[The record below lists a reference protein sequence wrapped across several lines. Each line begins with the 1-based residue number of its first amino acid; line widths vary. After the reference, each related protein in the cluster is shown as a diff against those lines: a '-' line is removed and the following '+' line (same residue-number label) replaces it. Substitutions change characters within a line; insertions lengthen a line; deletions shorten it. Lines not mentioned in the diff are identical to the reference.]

1 MRGGPRGFIHRSTCD
16 VLLRIPLI
24 PTLDFVYRAFTFS
37 GQPFQA
43 VLLSSMVEYDVVL
56 QPRRNT
62 FGLGSIRFR
71 SPLLTESI
79 SLSFPPLTEMFHF
92 SGFRVSYPMYSG
104 MNDRV
109 LPRSGYPIRISP
121 DHRLLAASR
130 GFSQLAASFFACWH
144 QGIHRTPLLTSSYC
158 KSCYHFHNTTKPFRD
173 LLYCLITWYA
183 CFLVFCS
190 CCCSTTHFVGK
201 RLLLSNRFLCHA
213 DVNFRFPSIIDF
225 VGGPDRT

>member
-1 MRGGPRGFIHRSTCD
+1 
-16 VLLRIPLI
+16 
-24 PTLDFVYRAFTFS
+24 
-37 GQPFQA
+37 
-43 VLLSSMVEYDVVL
+43 MVEYDVVL

-158 KSCYHFHNTTKPFRD
+158 KSCTTSTIPQSPFVTYCIVS
-173 LLYCLITWYA
+173 LLGMHVY
-183 CFLVFCS
+183 LVFCS
-190 CCCSTTHFVGK
+190 CYSTTHFVGK

>member
-1 MRGGPRGFIHRSTCD
+1 
-16 VLLRIPLI
+16 
-24 PTLDFVYRAFTFS
+24 
-37 GQPFQA
+37 
-43 VLLSSMVEYDVVL
+43 MVEYDVVL

-92 SGFRVSYPMYSG
+92 SGFRVSYPMCSG

-158 KSCYHFHNTTKPFRD
+158 KAVTTSTIPQSPFRLTVLSHCLVCMFILCFVVVVQLPT
-173 LLYCLITWYA
+173 LLESD
-183 CFLVFCS
+183 CFSAIVFFATQMS
-190 CCCSTTHFVGK
+190 IF
-201 RLLLSNRFLCHA
+201 A
-213 DVNFRFPSIIDF
+213 FPQ
-225 VGGPDRT
+225 

>member
-158 KSCYHFHNTTKPFRD
+158 KSCTTSTIPQSPFVTYCIVS
-173 LLYCLITWYA
+173 LLGMHVY
-183 CFLVFCS
+183 LVFCS
-190 CCCSTTHFVGK
+190 CCSTTHFVGK

>member
-1 MRGGPRGFIHRSTCD
+1 MEDGPPIFPRDFTCPA
-16 VLLRIPLI
+16 VLWIPLTNL
-24 PTLDFVYRAFTFS
+24 PFRLRVSHPLRPAFPCCSTKVCCAKCGPKPRKDCSSRFS
-37 GQPFQA
+37 
-43 VLLSSMVEYDVVL
+43 LL
-56 QPRRNT
+56 
-62 FGLGSIRFR
+62 RFR

-173 LLYCLITWYA
+173 LLYCLIAWYA
-183 CFLVFCS
+183 CLS
-190 CCCSTTHFVGK
+190 CV
-201 RLLLSNRFLCHA
+201 L
-213 DVNFRFPSIIDF
+213 
-225 VGGPDRT
+225 

>member
-1 MRGGPRGFIHRSTCD
+1 MTWSYNPEGIPSVWAPSAFARHY
-16 VLLRIPLI
+16 LR
-24 PTLDFVYRAFTFS
+24 
-37 GQPFQA
+37 
-43 VLLSSMVEYDVVL
+43 
-56 QPRRNT
+56 N
-62 FGLGSIRFR
+62 RF
-71 SPLLTESI
+71 

-173 LLYCLITWYA
+173 LLYCLIAWYA
-183 CFLVFCS
+183 CLSCVFVVVVQLP
-190 CCCSTTHFVGK
+190 T
-201 RLLLSNRFLCHA
+201 LLESDCFSAIVFLCHA

-225 VGGPDRT
+225 AGGPDRT

>member
-121 DHRLLAASR
+121 DHRLLAASQ

-173 LLYCLITWYA
+173 LLYCLIAWYA
-183 CFLVFCS
+183 CLS
-190 CCCSTTHFVGK
+190 CV
-201 RLLLSNRFLCHA
+201 L
-213 DVNFRFPSIIDF
+213 
-225 VGGPDRT
+225 

>member
-24 PTLDFVYRAFTFS
+24 PTLDFVYRAFTFY

-43 VLLSSMVEYDVVL
+43 VLLSSMVEYLVVL
-56 QPRRNT
+56 QPRRST

-158 KSCYHFHNTTKPFRD
+158 KSLLPLPQYHK
-173 LLYCLITWYA
+173 A
-183 CFLVFCS
+183 
-190 CCCSTTHFVGK
+190 
-201 RLLLSNRFLCHA
+201 LS
-213 DVNFRFPSIIDF
+213 
-225 VGGPDRT
+225 

>member
-43 VLLSSMVEYDVVL
+43 VLLSSMVEYCLDQVTPFGYPRIIACL
-56 QPRRNT
+56 QLPEA
-62 FGLGSIRFR
+62 FR
-71 SPLLTESI
+71 S
-79 SLSFPPLTEMFHF
+79 
-92 SGFRVSYPMYSG
+92 
-104 MNDRV
+104 
-109 LPRSGYPIRISP
+109 LPRPSSP
-121 DHRLLAASR
+121 VGTKAFTVRPYLLHHIAKAVTTSTIPQSP
-130 GFSQLAASFFACWH
+130 FVTYCIVS
-144 QGIHRTPLLTSSYC
+144 LLGMHVY
-158 KSCYHFHNTTKPFRD
+158 
-173 LLYCLITWYA
+173 
-183 CFLVFCS
+183 LVFCS
-190 CCCSTTHFVGK
+190 CCSTTHFVGK

>member
-109 LPRSGYPIRISP
+109 LPRSFGYPRIIACLQLPEAFRSLPRPSSP
-121 DHRLLAASR
+121 VGTKAFTVRPYLLHHIAKAVTTSTIPQSP
-130 GFSQLAASFFACWH
+130 FVTYCIVS
-144 QGIHRTPLLTSSYC
+144 LLGMHVY
-158 KSCYHFHNTTKPFRD
+158 
-173 LLYCLITWYA
+173 
-183 CFLVFCS
+183 LVFCS
-190 CCCSTTHFVGK
+190 CCSTTHFVGK

-225 VGGPDRT
+225 AGGPDRT

>member
-1 MRGGPRGFIHRSTCD
+1 MVPPCSDQVSRVWPYSGSCAA
-16 VLLRIPLI
+16 VRIFTYV
-24 PTLDFVYRAFTFS
+24 TLTLFGTFS
-37 GQPFQA
+37 HTFQ
-43 VLLSSMVEYDVVL
+43 LEII
-56 QPRRNT
+56 NT
-62 FGLGSIRFR
+62 KCCPKPHKYCYLWFSLFRFR

-109 LPRSGYPIRISP
+109 LPRSGYPIRIPP

-158 KSCYHFHNTTKPFRD
+158 KSFLPLPQYHK
-173 LLYCLITWYA
+173 A
-183 CFLVFCS
+183 
-190 CCCSTTHFVGK
+190 
-201 RLLLSNRFLCHA
+201 LS
-213 DVNFRFPSIIDF
+213 
-225 VGGPDRT
+225 

>member
-130 GFSQLAASFFACWH
+130 GFSQIAASFFACWH

-158 KSCYHFHNTTKPFRD
+158 KSLLPLPQYHK
-173 LLYCLITWYA
+173 A
-183 CFLVFCS
+183 
-190 CCCSTTHFVGK
+190 
-201 RLLLSNRFLCHA
+201 LS
-213 DVNFRFPSIIDF
+213 
-225 VGGPDRT
+225 

>member
-1 MRGGPRGFIHRSTCD
+1 
-16 VLLRIPLI
+16 
-24 PTLDFVYRAFTFS
+24 
-37 GQPFQA
+37 
-43 VLLSSMVEYDVVL
+43 MVEYLVVL
-56 QPRRNT
+56 QPRRST

-109 LPRSGYPIRISP
+109 LPRSGYPIRIPP

-144 QGIHRTPLLTSSYC
+144 HGIHRTPLLSLNNR
-158 KSCYHFHNTTKPFRD
+158 F
-173 LLYCLITWYA
+173 
-183 CFLVFCS
+183 FLVGLTGLEPVTPRLSSACS
-190 CCCSTTHFVGK
+190 NQ
-201 RLLLSNRFLCHA
+201 LSYRPGFGSLR
-213 DVNFRFPSIIDF
+213 DSYQILKFSY
-225 VGGPDRT
+225 

>member
-158 KSCYHFHNTTKPFRD
+158 KAVTTSTISQSPFVTYCIVS
-173 LLYCLITWYA
+173 LLGMHVY
-183 CFLVFCS
+183 LVFCS
-190 CCCSTTHFVGK
+190 CCSTTHFVGK

-225 VGGPDRT
+225 AGGPDRT

>member
-1 MRGGPRGFIHRSTCD
+1 MPLR
-16 VLLRIPLI
+16 LLYQLFNQ
-24 PTLDFVYRAFTFS
+24 TYDCADELDENLCS
-37 GQPFQA
+37 P
-43 VLLSSMVEYDVVL
+43 
-56 QPRRNT
+56 QPRTHCCMR
-62 FGLGSIRFR
+62 FGLFRFR

-158 KSCYHFHNTTKPFRD
+158 KSLLPLPQYHK
-173 LLYCLITWYA
+173 A
-183 CFLVFCS
+183 
-190 CCCSTTHFVGK
+190 
-201 RLLLSNRFLCHA
+201 LS
-213 DVNFRFPSIIDF
+213 
-225 VGGPDRT
+225 

>member
-1 MRGGPRGFIHRSTCD
+1 
-16 VLLRIPLI
+16 
-24 PTLDFVYRAFTFS
+24 
-37 GQPFQA
+37 
-43 VLLSSMVEYDVVL
+43 MVEYVVVL

-92 SGFRVSYPMYSG
+92 SGSCVSYPMYSG
-104 MNDRV
+104 MNDRI
-109 LPRSGYPIRISP
+109 LIRSGYPIRIPP

-144 QGIHRTPLLTSSYC
+144 QGIHRTPLITSSYC
-158 KSCYHFHNTTKPFRD
+158 KSLLPLPQYQKALRD
-173 LLYCLITWYA
+173 LLYCLILGMHV
-183 CFLVFCS
+183 FLCCCS
-190 CCCSTTHFVGK
+190 CCYSTTHFVGK

-213 DVNFRFPSIIDF
+213 DVNFRLLSNNQFF
-225 VGGPDRT
+225 GGPDRT

>member
-109 LPRSGYPIRISP
+109 LPRSGYPIRISRIIACLQLP
-121 DHRLLAASR
+121 EAFRSLPRPSSPVGTKAFTVRPYLLHHIAKAVTTSTIPQSP
-130 GFSQLAASFFACWH
+130 FVTYCIVS
-144 QGIHRTPLLTSSYC
+144 LLGMHVY
-158 KSCYHFHNTTKPFRD
+158 
-173 LLYCLITWYA
+173 
-183 CFLVFCS
+183 LVFCS
-190 CCCSTTHFVGK
+190 CCSTTHFVGK

-225 VGGPDRT
+225 AGGPDRT

>member
-1 MRGGPRGFIHRSTCD
+1 
-16 VLLRIPLI
+16 
-24 PTLDFVYRAFTFS
+24 
-37 GQPFQA
+37 
-43 VLLSSMVEYDVVL
+43 MVEYLVVL
-56 QPRRNT
+56 QPRRST

-109 LPRSGYPIRISP
+109 LPRSGYPIRIPP

-158 KSCYHFHNTTKPFRD
+158 KSFYHFHNTTKPFRD
-173 LLYCLITWYA
+173 LLYCLISWYA
-183 CFLVFCS
+183 CFKLCIVVVFQLP
-190 CCCSTTHFVGK
+190 T
-201 RLLLSNRFLCHA
+201 LLESNCFSA
-213 DVNFRFPSIIDF
+213 IVFFATQMSIFAFPQ
-225 VGGPDRT
+225 

>member
-121 DHRLLAASR
+121 DHRLLPGSKDVCSSPGIIAACR
-130 GFSQLAASFFACWH
+130 V
-144 QGIHRTPLLTSSYC
+144 LL
-158 KSCYHFHNTTKPFRD
+158 
-173 LLYCLITWYA
+173 
-183 CFLVFCS
+183 
-190 CCCSTTHFVGK
+190 
-201 RLLLSNRFLCHA
+201 RLLAPRHSPYALTYFIILQKLLPLPQYHKALS
-213 DVNFRFPSIIDF
+213 
-225 VGGPDRT
+225 

>member
-173 LLYCLITWYA
+173 LLYCLISWYA
-183 CFLVFCS
+183 CLS
-190 CCCSTTHFVGK
+190 CV
-201 RLLLSNRFLCHA
+201 L
-213 DVNFRFPSIIDF
+213 
-225 VGGPDRT
+225 